1 MKNTNMPAPPCNIEL
16 KLAQEVF
23 IGRGLASREAAK
35 QSGEYFSSE
44 EVLQEL
50 DGILASA
57 IKNSVG

>member
-1 MKNTNMPAPPCNIEL
+1 MNTATEPALPSNIEL